1 MIQMEEKVVDLKF
14 EKGLG
19 SPTVDPNQ
27 TRTMLKLNQSIGNG
41 LNKWPGPVKRP
52 HEAAIKVKG

>member
-41 LNKWPGPVKRP
+41 LNK
-52 HEAAIKVKG
+52 